1 MSEQIKV
8 FGDKAK
14 LIQIGDIFTPTIGS
28 VEGRTV
34 VTLVK
39 NQAVK
44 ELLKKY
50 DEGIISLDQI
60 IKYLRDLTSLEPV
73 ES

>member
-1 MSEQIKV
+1 MKEEIKV

-14 LIQIGDIFTPTIGS
+14 AINEGDKFIAKVGS

-39 NQAVK
+39 
-44 ELLKKY
+44 
-50 DEGIISLDQI
+50 
-60 IKYLRDLTSLEPV
+60 
-73 ES
+73 ESEY